1 MLEPLKRAL
10 TRLPPLGRLIAARNA
25 LATERDALLE
35 SQRSLASDREALLQ
49 ERHTLRESHAALASE
64 RDMLLQWAGP
74 EPRYVPPGHYYS
86 PIASIADLRANSARL
101 FAPFPRELPGID
113 LNEPGQL
120 ALLSLL
126 EGYYRDLPFGADPIG
141 KLRYGLENPGYAWSD
156 GIRLYAMIRHLAPK
170 RIVEVGSGNSSCLM
184 LDVNEL
190 HFGGRLQCTFIE
202 PEPARFLSLIRDTD
216 RTAIDIIAKPLQD
229 APLSHFTTLDAN
241 DILFVD
247 SSHVSK
253 AGSDVNHLFAEI
265 LPRLRPGVHVHFH
278 DVFFPFEYPPEW
290 LYQGKAFNEAYVLR
304 AFLSYNAAFE
314 IVLFNTFLEHFHA
327 QRFAERMPL
336 CLRNVGGSLWLRRR

>member
-1 MLEPLKRAL
+1 MIEPLKRAL
-10 TRLPPLGRLIAARNA
+10 KRLPPLRGLLAARDA
-25 LATERDALLE
+25 LAAERDALIQ
-35 SQRSLASDREALLQ
+35 SQRILAGERETLMQ
-49 ERHTLRESHAALASE
+49 QRDMLRERHAALTGE

-86 PIASIADLRANSARL
+86 PIASVADLRTDSARL

-113 LNEPGQL
+113 LNERGQL

-126 EGYYRDLPFGADPIG
+126 EPYYRDLPFGAGPIG
-141 KLRYGLENPGYAWSD
+141 ELRYGMENPGYAWSD
-156 GIRLYAMIRHLAPK
+156 GIFLYAMIRHLAPK

-190 HFGGRLQCTFIE
+190 HFGGRLRCTFIE
-202 PEPARFLSLIRDTD
+202 PEPARFLSLIRDSD
-216 RTAIDIIAKPLQD
+216 RAAIDVIAKRLQD
-229 APLSHFTTLDAN
+229 VPLSHFTTLEAN

-278 DVFFPFEYPPEW
+278 DVFYPFEYPREW

-304 AFLSYNAAFE
+304 AFLSFNAAFE

-327 QRFAERMPL
+327 PRFAERMPL
-336 CLRNVGGSLWLRRR
+336 CLRNVGGSIWLRRR